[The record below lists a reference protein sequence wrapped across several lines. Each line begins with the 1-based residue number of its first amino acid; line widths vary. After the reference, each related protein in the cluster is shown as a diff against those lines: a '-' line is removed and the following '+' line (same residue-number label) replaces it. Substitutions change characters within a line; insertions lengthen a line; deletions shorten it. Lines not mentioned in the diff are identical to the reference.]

1 MIVEQADVTI
11 SDRIEDA
18 NFLWRSGRR
27 EGALLSVLIAV
38 AAVAATKHPTLRD
51 RDRFEKYVRESS
63 NVRLSV
69 EFRGQL
75 YPLETIF
82 YKFLR
87 CELVHEGG
95 LPQDIKFADE
105 EQENT
110 MSVRAGGAPD
120 YLLIVGNGWY
130 FHLANLATNQGT
142 LFASTTGNK

>member
-1 MIVEQADVTI
+1 VTI
-11 SDRIEDA
+11 LDRIEDA
-18 NFLWRSGRR
+18 NLLWRNGRK

-38 AAVAATKHPTLRD
+38 AAAATSKYPTLGD
-51 RDRFEKYVRESS
+51 RERFEKYVRESS

-69 EFRGQL
+69 EFRGDIH
-75 YPLETIF
+75 PLETVF

-105 EQENT
+105 KQSNT

-120 YLLIVGNGWY
+120 YLLIVGTGWY
-130 FHLANLATNQGT
+130 FHLIEIAR
-142 LFASTTGNK
+142 K

>member
-1 MIVEQADVTI
+1 VTI

-18 NFLWRSGRR
+18 NFLWQNNRK

-38 AAVAATKHPTLRD
+38 AAAASAKYPTLRD
-51 RDRFEKYVRESS
+51 RERFEKYVQESL
-63 NVRLSV
+63 NVRFSV
-69 EFRGQL
+69 EFRGEMH
-75 YPLETIF
+75 PLEGVF

-95 LPQDIKFADE
+95 LPQDIKFAEE

-120 YLLIVGNGWY
+120 YLLIVGTGWY
-130 FHLANLATNQGT
+130 FHLVDMALNKGT
-142 LFASTTGNK
+142 LPASMAGP